1 MNPAESST
9 RQAGSSRMGWL
20 QALHPLLSRF
30 SGLRLST
37 KAMLFNVSII
47 AIVISAVFV
56 GLSIQIRNETRQ
68 LLQDLLNRSEAQVL
82 SIQQDNL
89 AQLFWAT
96 SQISSNSTLRAAMET
111 YRLESAPTPDIR
123 EELLATIQNELDK
136 IWGSLPHDLL
146 FVTDEAGR
154 VLGASGHTDAL
165 PHPGE
170 NLSTLPVMRQ
180 ALDPTAQV
188 GEQNFGVFTLQQ
200 QYYLVG
206 SVPIELQGFI
216 IGSLTLGDRIDSS
229 FLPNLRAFFGGE
241 TLVMAGERNIA
252 STLTAE
258 VQQQGLTLDTL
269 EQAVSQAEGTARI
282 GPDDYLVTSMKLGSD
297 DRGEPVT
304 LYLLRSLTA
313 ALKQPNEQL
322 KQTLATQA
330 LLAILLVSAL
340 TFVATRKSL
349 RLLERFVEFM
359 RSVAETGDYSRRFN
373 QRTTDP
379 GHARP
384 PGPVALTAD
393 PAGPSNNELD
403 LLINGFNTMLS
414 VIETRDRSLKNA
426 HANLEQGIR
435 ALHQKEQELRQAQ
448 KMEAIGML
456 AGGVAHEFNNIL
468 TIVSGF
474 SELAM
479 RNLEKGHATRSHIEE
494 VQRACKSA
502 SILTRQL
509 LALGRKQL
517 FRPKVINLNHL
528 IADLEK
534 ILRSVIG
541 ESLQLSTRLDGELFN
556 VFADPA
562 QIEQVL
568 INLTLNS
575 KDATEPAGTICIE
588 TSNADA
594 SQDPGAQDIAVLQ
607 QPHVVFSVTD
617 SGCGMDKETQLRM
630 FEPFFTTKEKGKGTG
645 LGLSTVHGIIAQ
657 CGGHI
662 SVKSEPGKGTTIR
675 VHLPRVTEAIE
686 TEVDSEVL
694 ITEAGTETILVVEDE
709 PDVRKIVCKLLA
721 LSGYSILEA
730 AGPLEAL
737 ELLAK
742 NNKPVDLLLT
752 DVVMP
757 DMNGKELYEQIALQD
772 PNIKVLFMSGYTH
785 GVIDEGGILPDGV
798 NFLQKPFAPA
808 VLSSKVR
815 KILDAP

>member
-9 RQAGSSRMGWL
+9 HQAGSSRMRWL
-20 QALHPLLSRF
+20 QTLLARF

-37 KAMLFNVSII
+37 KAMLFNVSLI
-47 AIVISAVFV
+47 AIVISAVFI
-56 GLSIQIRNETRQ
+56 GLSIQIRHETRQ
-68 LLQDLLNRSEAQVL
+68 LLQDMLNRSEAQVL

-96 SQISSNSTLRAAMET
+96 TQISSNSTLRAAMET
-111 YRLESAPTPDIR
+111 YRLESAPAKDIR

-146 FVTDEAGR
+146 LVTDEAGR
-154 VLGASGHTDAL
+154 VLGASGHTDTL
-165 PHPGE
+165 PAPGE

-180 ALDPTAQV
+180 ALDPMAQV

-241 TLVMAGERNIA
+241 TLVMAGERSIA
-252 STLTAE
+252 STLPAE
-258 VQQQGLTLDTL
+258 VQEQGLTLATL
-269 EQAVSQAEGTARI
+269 EKAVAQAEGTARI

-297 DRGEPVT
+297 GRGEPVT

-322 KQTLATQA
+322 KKTLATQA

-349 RLLERFVEFM
+349 RLLERFVAFM
-359 RSVAETGDYSRRFN
+359 RGVAETGDYSRRFN
-373 QRTTDP
+373 QRTADP
-379 GHARP
+379 IPARSP
-384 PGPVALTAD
+384 EPAGLTAD
-393 PAGPSNNELD
+393 RTDPSNNELD

-479 RNLEKGHATRSHIEE
+479 RNLDKDHAARSHIEE

-517 FRPKVINLNHL
+517 FRPKVINLNQL
-528 IADLEK
+528 VADLEK

-541 ESLQLSTRLDGELFN
+541 ESLQLSTRLDEELFN

-575 KDATEPAGTICIE
+575 RDATGPAGTICIA
-588 TSNADA
+588 TSNVDP
-594 SQDPGAQDIAVLQ
+594 SPDPGAHDIAVLQ
-607 QPHVVFSVTD
+607 EPHVVISVTD

-662 SVKSEPGKGTTIR
+662 SVDSEPGKGTTIR
-675 VHLPRVTEAIE
+675 
-686 TEVDSEVL
+686 
-694 ITEAGTETILVVEDE
+694 
-709 PDVRKIVCKLLA
+709 
-721 LSGYSILEA
+721 
-730 AGPLEAL
+730 
-737 ELLAK
+737 
-742 NNKPVDLLLT
+742 
-752 DVVMP
+752 
-757 DMNGKELYEQIALQD
+757 
-772 PNIKVLFMSGYTH
+772 
-785 GVIDEGGILPDGV
+785 
-798 NFLQKPFAPA
+798 
-808 VLSSKVR
+808 
-815 KILDAP
+815 